1 MSAFDEIETTM
12 PTKTFR
18 CPAGFARITRK
29 GVTDVYLVQN
39 QEYPG
44 EHFVTLA
51 FEMDDFDQS
60 GKNYGEPL
68 VVMAHHTVDFL
79 GTRDDYFSPG
89 TEKGD
94 IALALLKTFPQ
105 EVGLLP
111 VVRAVESITTAA
123 QPNTEHVAK
132 LVQWAKEDYHRR
144 RAELTN
150 NA

>member
-1 MSAFDEIETTM
+1 
-12 PTKTFR
+12 
-18 CPAGFARITRK
+18 
-29 GVTDVYLVQN
+29 
-39 QEYPG
+39 
-44 EHFVTLA
+44 
-51 FEMDDFDQS
+51 
-60 GKNYGEPL
+60 
-68 VVMAHHTVDFL
+68 MAHHTVDFL

-111 VVRAVESITTAA
+111 VVRAVESITTAS

-144 RAELTN
+144 RAELTVV
-150 NA
+150 

>member
-94 IALALLKTFPQ
+94 IALALEIL
-105 EVGLLP
+105 
-111 VVRAVESITTAA
+111 A
-123 QPNTEHVAK
+123 
-132 LVQWAKEDYHRR
+132 
-144 RAELTN
+144 
-150 NA
+150 

>member
-51 FEMDDFDQS
+51 
-60 GKNYGEPL
+60 Y
-68 VVMAHHTVDFL
+68 
-79 GTRDDYFSPG
+79 
-89 TEKGD
+89 
-94 IALALLKTFPQ
+94 
-105 EVGLLP
+105 
-111 VVRAVESITTAA
+111 
-123 QPNTEHVAK
+123 
-132 LVQWAKEDYHRR
+132 
-144 RAELTN
+144 
-150 NA
+150 